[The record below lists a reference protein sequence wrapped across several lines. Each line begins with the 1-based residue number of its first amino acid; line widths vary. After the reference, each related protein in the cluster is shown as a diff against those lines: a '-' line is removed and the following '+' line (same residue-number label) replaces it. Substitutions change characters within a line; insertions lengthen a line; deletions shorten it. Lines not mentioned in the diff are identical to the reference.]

1 MKKMAVVEWGGPLA
15 VVEAETPVP
24 TGAQVLLRTEVCG
37 VCHTDV
43 HVWDGYFDLGTKGK
57 ASFAARGMTL
67 PFTLGHEIVATV
79 AKAGPDASGI
89 EVGKSYIVYPWIGCG
104 TCPQCT
110 SGKELMCTQGRA
122 LGLRCDGGYADHV
135 LIPDAKYLVPYDPI
149 PRELACTFACS
160 GITALSALKKVL
172 PLNAEDWLCI
182 VGAGGLGA
190 SALQIARALTKTKI
204 LVLDVDATKLE
215 LALAA
220 GADAAIDSSQPD
232 AIAQIMKLTGGTAAT
247 VDFVGSGETLSLD
260 IDIARRGG
268 HIVLIGLF
276 GGSTT
281 IAPLSITSKV
291 LRIEGSYVGT
301 LQDLKDLVALARS
314 GAVPPI
320 PISLRPMREATDAL
334 TGLKTGGKVTG
345 RQVLETKFEA

>member
-43 HVWDGYFDLGTKGK
+43 HVWDGYFDMGAKGK
-57 ASFAARGMTL
+57 VSFAARGTTL

-79 AKAGPDASGI
+79 AKTGPDVSGI

-104 TCPQCT
+104 TCPQCIA
-110 SGKELMCTQGRA
+110 GNELMCAQGRS

-172 PLNAEDWLCI
+172 PLTADDWLY
-182 VGAGGLGA
+182 
-190 SALQIARALTKTKI
+190 
-204 LVLDVDATKLE
+204 
-215 LALAA
+215 
-220 GADAAIDSSQPD
+220 
-232 AIAQIMKLTGGTAAT
+232 
-247 VDFVGSGETLSLD
+247 FVGSGETLSLD

-268 HIVLIGLF
+268 HIVLVGLF

-314 GAVPPI
+314 SAVPPI
-320 PISLRPMREATDAL
+320 PISIRPIREATAAL

-345 RQVLETKFEA
+345 RQVLETTFEA

>member
-15 VVEAETPVP
+15 VIDAQTPEP
-24 TGAQVLLRTEVCG
+24 EGAQVLLRTEVCG
-37 VCHTDV
+37 VCHSDV
-43 HVWDGYFDLGTKGK
+43 HVWDGYFDLGAKGK

-89 EVGKSYIVYPWIGCG
+89 EVGMSYIVYPWIGCG
-104 TCPQCT
+104 TCPQCRA
-110 SGKELMCTQGRA
+110 GNELMCAQSRS

-149 PRELACTFACS
+149 PKELACTFACS

-172 PLNAEDWLCI
+172 PLAADDWLCL

-190 SALQIARALTKTKI
+190 SALQIARALTKTRI
-204 LVLDVDATKLE
+204 LVLDVDAKKLE
-215 LALAA
+215 TARAA
-220 GADAAIDSSQPD
+220 GADAIIDSSQPD
-232 AIAQIMKLTGGTAAT
+232 AVAQIMKLTGGVAAT
-247 VDFVGSGETLSLD
+247 VDFVGSGDTLSLD
-260 IDIARRGG
+260 IDMARRGG
-268 HIVLIGLF
+268 HIVLVGLF

-281 IAPLSITSKV
+281 VAPLAITSKI

-301 LQDLKDLVALARS
+301 LQDLKDLVELAKS

-320 PISLRPMREATDAL
+320 PISIRPIAEATDAL
-334 TGLKTGGKVTG
+334 TSLKTGGSING
-345 RQVLETKFEA
+345 RQVLDVQFP